1 MQLSDMTDTAKGEV
15 GRAAKQIWD
24 VGGRAEHIP
33 LRAECYKQLMRKT
46 MVTPSALAKHWPK
59 CTPQKV
65 EEDLVHSPERERI
78 LEEFTRKTRFA
89 HLETEPK
96 ELTA

>member
-1 MQLSDMTDTAKGEV
+1 MLQTTHAQNHGHTIGTRE
-15 GRAAKQIWD
+15 
-24 VGGRAEHIP
+24 
-33 LRAECYKQLMRKT
+33 T
-46 MVTPSALAKHWPK
+46 LAKMY
-59 CTPQKV
+59 TTKV